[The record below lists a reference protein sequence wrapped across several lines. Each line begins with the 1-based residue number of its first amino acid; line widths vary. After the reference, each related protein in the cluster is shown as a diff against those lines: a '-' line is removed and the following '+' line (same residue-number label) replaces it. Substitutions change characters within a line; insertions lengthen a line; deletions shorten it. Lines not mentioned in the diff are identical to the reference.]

1 MIINTDKLRV
11 FEQSEMARED
21 ISYRDA
27 LAIFDGLRRE
37 AISLGV
43 FSGENI
49 MEGIDV
55 NIRIARAINILR

>member
-1 MIINTDKLRV
+1 MIINTDKLKE
-11 FEQSEMARED
+11 FEQSEIARED

-43 FSGENI
+43 FSCENI
-49 MEGIDV
+49 MEGLDV
-55 NIRIARAINILR
+55 DIRIARAINGLQ